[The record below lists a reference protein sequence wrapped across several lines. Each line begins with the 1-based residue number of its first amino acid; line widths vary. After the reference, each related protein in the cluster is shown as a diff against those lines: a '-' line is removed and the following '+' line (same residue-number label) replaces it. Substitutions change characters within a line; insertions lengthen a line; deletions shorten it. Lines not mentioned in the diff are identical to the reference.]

1 MAALLATVG
10 LGAIGCSSPSMQPG
24 DLSLVQIDS
33 DKPRAGNVYLLRGF
47 IGIWSTGIDALG
59 AKINED
65 GVRANV
71 YRNEQWEDVRDAL
84 IEKYKDH
91 KVYEPL
97 VLIGHS
103 WGADHTVDIAR
114 ALDPHGISVDL
125 IITLDPV
132 TPNKVPKNVKWV
144 CNIYQTNGIW
154 QGIPVFRGVALEPEP
169 DAKGKLENLAVRTDR
184 TDLLEPDTDHYNIEK
199 NEKVHAEVLKVLKQ
213 ACPDRQSWVRA
224 NPGYRP
230 PARVAAAPVAG
241 TGAAVTA
248 RHVMP
253 TTPAA
258 PTTPARVSPT
268 KVSTPTS
275 TGGPTGP
282 RSEVAPSLVTP
293 KAALSASP
301 SLVVPAAAAV
311 PVIPPVVGPPAQPA
325 RAATDAG
332 NLIAQ

>member
-1 MAALLATVG
+1 
-10 LGAIGCSSPSMQPG
+10 MQPG

-65 GVRANV
+65 GVRATV

-114 ALDPHGISVDL
+114 ALDPHGINVDL

-184 TDLLEPDTDHYNIEK
+184 TDLLEADTDHYNIEK
-199 NEKVHAEVLKVLKQ
+199 NAKVHAEVLKVLKT

-224 NPGYRP
+224 HPGYRP
-230 PARVAAAPVAG
+230 PVRVAAGAPVN
-241 TGAAVTA
+241 GAAVTA
-248 RHVMP
+248 RHVTP
-253 TTPAA
+253 TAPAPAPTPAA
-258 PTTPARVSPT
+258 PP
-268 KVSTPTS
+268 KVSTPAPAGSAS
-275 TGGPTGP
+275 TGPQSKATP
-282 RSEVAPSLVTP
+282 SVAPTATP
-293 KAALSASP
+293 AVVAPRPAPATPAAVIAPKSAP
-301 SLVVPAAAAV
+301 VAPAAAAA
-311 PVIPPVVGPPAQPA
+311 PVATQPSASQGPQPL
-325 RAATDAG
+325 RAASDAG
-332 NLIAQ
+332 NLVE